1 MKRYEFHSALP
12 PEAILARLHTR
23 TRRWTRL
30 DGWTVPNTWFLR
42 EQKDGALRLILSV
55 PGRSHVFAGLTLSKA
70 ENGTDITA
78 MVSVARTYIL
88 EITLIVLFA
97 LGLVI
102 CALLRD
108 TPDRW
113 NLLLCFGWPLSFG
126 MGMILWRGSLD
137 RRRLPELVK
146 FIEDNL
152 LE

>member
-12 PEAILARLHTR
+12 PEAILARLHTQ

-30 DGWTVPNTWFLR
+30 DGWTVPNAWFLR
-42 EQKDGALRLILSV
+42 EQKDGALRLILTV
-55 PGRSHVFAGLTLSKA
+55 PGRSHVFADLMLSKV

-78 MVSVARTYIL
+78 MVSVTRTHIL
-88 EITLIVLFA
+88 DITLIVLFA

-102 CALLRD
+102 YALLRD
-108 TPDRW
+108 GPDRW

-126 MGMILWRGSLD
+126 IVMTLRRRSLD